1 MANFERVSFFFSL
14 DFNLFIFHPLL
25 DRVNIASLNTNK
37 FLLERM
43 KFFAFIFFEGCVKK
57 RLPMEGVVEIIDQSA
72 PDFWQASIIRLNEVD
87 RKMPLTSMIE
97 IGYCFSLLS
106 SVSESYISRDDIS
119 ASS

>member
-1 MANFERVSFFFSL
+1 M
-14 DFNLFIFHPLL
+14 
-25 DRVNIASLNTNK
+25 K
-37 FLLERM
+37 FL
-43 KFFAFIFFEGCVKK
+43 AFIFFEGCVKK
-57 RLPMEGVVEIIDQSA
+57 RLPMEGFVEIIDQSA

-119 ASS
+119 ASSCKRTL